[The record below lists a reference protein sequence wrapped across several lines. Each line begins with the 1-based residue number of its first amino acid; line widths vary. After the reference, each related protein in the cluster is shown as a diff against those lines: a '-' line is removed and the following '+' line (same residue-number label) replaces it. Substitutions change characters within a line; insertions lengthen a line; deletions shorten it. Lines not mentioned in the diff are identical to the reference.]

1 MSEDKSKMSSSVAE
15 QSDSWF
21 TECEFP
27 WRVKL
32 SLVWSLIMS
41 GAWLLVINTLAALL
55 QSPLHPWS
63 AVSQAVSTLL
73 FPSSSLVLVVI
84 MAAVVS
90 WSSLSHA
97 VTFSVCRQKHS
108 SVLATVSASLSPR
121 ILLSLVSHCVQAV
134 ILASCFTRLAWPQ
147 LEDPERFV
155 EWSGLLTGAYLGVQY
170 NLLSGNSLRF
180 PVINKDRY
188 SQLVGVLSVREVSL
202 RVVEAVRIL
211 QYHGLLS
218 LLTSLSLHL
227 TLPDIFSPSLLAASL
242 TTVVLVLL
250 VHHSTLATASVLLTA
265 PLDRAEP
272 ALLLSGLSS
281 TSGLLRL
288 LSLRLLASLA
298 SISSQL
304 RSQVFSLSQPGGH
317 PANWKLVSSVCLGN
331 ISALLPVKKEAAPAP
346 APTPAPQYKTVI
358 TSPTM
363 RPLAG
368 SGGTKLEDLRLSGS
382 HPAPRLLSLSAS
394 LDKLKKVGGAPLSQ
408 SDNLLAIIASIDLIS
423 ELVCYSLTEDKFG
436 VVQRDLSLI
445 ITQLCQLDL
454 ELANKKVQDFAT
466 VKQAVKSGLYR
477 IAIKFGPHI
486 ADLGL
491 SSTMTAKL
499 KNYSNMLEC

>member
-1 MSEDKSKMSSSVAE
+1 MSSSVGAE

-21 TECEFP
+21 TQSEFP

-32 SLVWSLIMS
+32 SLVWSLVMG

-63 AVSQAVSTLL
+63 ALSQAVSSLL
-73 FPSSSLVLVVI
+73 FPSSSLVLVLI

-90 WSSLSHA
+90 WSSLTHSL
-97 VTFSVCRQKHS
+97 TFSVCRHS
-108 SVLATVSASLSPR
+108 HHSLLAALSASLSPR
-121 ILLSLVSHCVQAV
+121 ILLSLTSHCLQAGV
-134 ILASCFTRLAWPQ
+134 LASCFTRLAWPH

-170 NLLSGNSLRF
+170 NLLAGNSLRF
-180 PVINKDRY
+180 PVINKDKS
-188 SQLVGVLSVREVSL
+188 SQLLGLLSVRELSR
-202 RVVEAVRIL
+202 RVVEAVRLL
-211 QYHGLLS
+211 QYHGLATILGS
-218 LLTSLSLHL
+218 LLAHL
-227 TLPDIFSPSLLAASL
+227 ALPDIFSPSLLAASL
-242 TTVVLVLL
+242 STVTLILV
-250 VHHSTLATASVLLTA
+250 VHHSTLATASILFTA
-265 PLDRAEP
+265 PLDSPEP
-272 ALLLSGLSS
+272 ALVLAGLSS
-281 TSGLLRL
+281 SSALLRL
-288 LSLRLLASLA
+288 LSLRLLSSLA
-298 SISSQL
+298 RLSPQL

-331 ISALLPVKKEAAPAP
+331 ISALLPPKKEAAPAP
-346 APTPAPQYKTVI
+346 APAPATQYKTII

-363 RPLAG
+363 RPLTG
-368 SGGTKLEDLRLSGS
+368 SGGTKLEDLRVSGS
-382 HPAPRLLSLSAS
+382 QPAPRLLSLSAS

-408 SDNLLAIIASIDLIS
+408 ADNLLAIIASIDLIS
-423 ELVCYSLTEDKFG
+423 ELVCHSLTEDKFG
-436 VVQRDLSLI
+436 VVQRDLSLV

-454 ELANKKVQDFAT
+454 ELAGKKVQDCAT

-491 SSTMTAKL
+491 SSTLAAKL